1 MDYLEDFSNYLQ
13 KIQDHDNINPNNPI
27 NHNNHNNSNNHINLN
42 DNYTLICTKVIDK
55 CPLNENYIIFN
66 VPIIYETFIGILDK
80 NNIKDVIATFS
91 NNNKTYTIQLIKMYN
106 RWILSKYPIP
116 LYYNNINL
124 NIEIKINYDYKSN
137 NNNYQKINYEDIYVL
152 YGSFNIDIKNNIIS
166 TPIYTF
172 PIYKYKEYKDYKD
185 YTEDTKNTEEKEYKE
200 ENKSYDIYT
209 KLNLICGY
217 INIEL

>member
-13 KIQDHDNINPNNPI
+13 KIQDNDIINNPNNI
-27 NHNNHNNSNNHINLN
+27 INLN

-66 VPIIYETFIGILDK
+66 VPIIYETFIGILDN

-91 NNNKTYTIQLIKMYN
+91 NNNKTYNIQLIKMYN

-137 NNNYQKINYEDIYVL
+137 NNYQKINYEDIYVL

-166 TPIYTF
+166 TPIYSF
-172 PIYKYKEYKDYKD
+172 PIYKYKED
-185 YTEDTKNTEEKEYKE
+185 TETKQKE
-200 ENKSYDIYT
+200 ENKSYEMYT